1 MTTLAH
7 PGALAL
13 YPAVATRCRDLI
25 QDVSEMLSYGETAAG
40 ICQRC
45 KWSGGAISRT
55 LYRCGRPDLARPFG
69 SEDKR
74 LQQVRRTLP

>member
-45 KWSGGAISRT
+45 KWSAGAISRT
-55 LYRCGRPDLARPFG
+55 LYRCGRADLARPF
-69 SEDKR
+69 EAEYKR
-74 LQQVRRTLP
+74 LKQMRRSRP